1 MTVVSLADLKYDGTY
16 GVSDPQHLQSSG
28 ELKRFQILGL
38 DADCAHSILTRLSL
52 GDATDLLEELE
63 MHNGRISSKTVATVF
78 SHYPYFTRAQPDGAV
93 HTHYET
99 PLYWHEQMEYVLP
112 DSTPFLDNSLHQLY
126 QDVLDTEQE
135 PEYFNLS
142 RQHLEVLLPLHP
154 VFGLA

>member
-1 MTVVSLADLKYDGTY
+1 
-16 GVSDPQHLQSSG
+16 G
-28 ELKRFQILGL
+28 ELKRFQMLGL

-52 GDATDLLEELE
+52 GDATELLEELE
-63 MHNGRISSKTVATVF
+63 LRKGRISSKTVATVF